1 MQTLDITKI
10 REDFPALK
18 EFVYLNSSSISLIP
32 MPVQKKLSSF
42 SDKINYAGTVSFD
55 EEAEIGSVE
64 GARMAVAQLL
74 NCSQDN
80 IAIITSATEG
90 LCQVAWGLQP
100 KGKILTVDIEFPSDA
115 VAWTRVSRQT
125 GARLEFIKAK
135 DRPADLTTEE
145 IISAI
150 DDDTSVVAISH
161 AQYSNGLVVDIE
173 EIAQACHK
181 KNAVCVVDAVQ
192 SVGIVPIDL
201 SNSQVDVLVAG
212 GYKWL
217 CGPFGAAAL
226 FINDRIK
233 DKLEPTFVGWRSMR
247 DPYFFDATRYEY
259 NTGLRAFEYSTMSYA
274 AGYGFGESVK
284 YINNIGIADIQKQ
297 AHKIAGYLMDR
308 LDGVGAQVLSPRENH
323 RRTGTVF
330 ARFPGLDGEKVAAR
344 LNNKGVIVSP
354 RFNGTRFSCHFFN
367 NEEDIDK
374 AMDVLKLVLEE
385 MRRIG

>member
-10 REDFPALK
+10 REDFPALN
-18 EFVYLNSSSISLIP
+18 EFIYLNSSSISLIP
-32 MPVQKKLSSF
+32 MPVQKKLSTF
-42 SDKINYAGTVSFD
+42 SEKINYAGTVSFD

-115 VAWTRVSRQT
+115 LAWARVARQT
-125 GARLEFIKAK
+125 GARLEFIRAK
-135 DRPADLTTEE
+135 DRPADLTTED

-173 EIAQACHK
+173 AIAQACHE

-217 CGPFGAAAL
+217 CGPFGAAAM

-233 DKLEPTFVGWRSMR
+233 DRLEPTFVGWRSMK

-259 NTGLRAFEYSTMSYA
+259 NTGLRAFEFSTMSYA
-274 AGYGFGESVK
+274 AGYAFGESVK
-284 YINNIGIADIQKQ
+284 YINNLGIVNIQRQ
-297 AHKIAGYLMDR
+297 AQKVAGYLMDN
-308 LDGVGAQVLSPRENH
+308 LDGLGAQVLSPRENH
-323 RRTGTVF
+323 RRTGAVF

-344 LNNKGVIVSP
+344 LNSKGVIVSP

-367 NEEDIDK
+367 NEEDIDRAIK
-374 AMDVLKLVLEE
+374 VLKIVLEE